1 MAKKP
6 KTQNRYGSP
15 NIPTPSTTQEKPAI
29 SPLMQQVTGEI
40 FNKEQEALLAKED
53 ILREE
58 ILVIIERCKQVQE
71 DLQLEKQQ
79 YEEKNRTLGEQQ
91 TTLNHREHDLIQKED
106 QLNSDIENITIQQQ
120 NLAQDRKQL
129 AIDKQTFSKDMIAL
143 KEQHNTLAEQ
153 KQNAELG
160 FAVEKQRALDEKRQ
174 ALDELQAES
183 LKKLSNDSQ
192 RLAQKE
198 ADLFK
203 REQKLIQ
210 DESEAQAGFLELKHE
225 LMDAWQQEKLAQ
237 EQVLFQN
244 RKALEQKATEIQLA
258 QEALNLEQAQF
269 DAQVTAMRNSIRH
282 DFSVQIAKLK
292 ASNES
297 LEQSHNQAL
306 DEIEQLT
313 SKLQQYAD
321 LERQLSGQGVLSI
334 QEELNTLRV
343 KNRDLKAQL
352 SERYE
357 EGLQEENERL
367 EQQLS
372 DVEEQLFDL
381 RQQNNQL
388 NHEINN
394 NRLSVLDKQHL
405 QQEKRV
411 LEQHKRVLDTSI
423 TQLQTQIDD
432 LVEKQQ
438 GELPFKA
445 LSEMDHLYRDEAR
458 SLQSVPELKQFAQIM
473 QANIAKQSNPD
484 GKVIEFSIKDIRL
497 FIAGLAMSK
506 LHLLQGISGTGK
518 TTLARAFAKSINNVS
533 SEDQEKLYC
542 EIVRVQAGWRDRE
555 DLLGHFNAFEKRF
568 YTKEALQA
576 LYRAQQPKFAD
587 TLQIILLDEMNL
599 SQPEQYFA
607 DFLSLME
614 TPDRAEIN
622 LLDSANKKTPDLFVD
637 HRAIKIP
644 QNVWFIGTAN
654 HDETTKEFADKT
666 YDRAHVMEVKRST
679 EVVDIANANP
689 EQYSYS
695 SLMQRFKQAQQR
707 YKPVVD
713 QIFKQLKESAL
724 EKSLHSIGVSWGNRL
739 ERQAQVFIPVYIAMG
754 GTTSEALDHLLAT
767 KVFRRGKVTGRYDT
781 RDEKI
786 QTILDDLQHIWKE
799 LGLSNDLPEI
809 SWEILEKDIER
820 LKGNL

>member
-6 KTQNRYGSP
+6 KTQNRFGNS

-29 SPLMQQVTGEI
+29 SPLIQQVTGEI
-40 FNKEQEALLAKED
+40 FNKEQEALFAKENV
-53 ILREE
+53 LREE

-79 YEEKNRTLGEQQ
+79 YEEKNRSLLEQQ
-91 TTLNHREHDLIQKED
+91 TELNLRNTELAHKEQKVK
-106 QLNSDIENITIQQQ
+106 SDIENLDIQRYSLNQDKELFS
-120 NLAQDRKQL
+120 NERKTLIKDTLILTEAQ
-129 AIDKQTFSKDMIAL
+129 
-143 KEQHNTLAEQ
+143 NTLAED
-153 KQNAELG
+153 KSNAELG
-160 FAVEKQRALDEKRQ
+160 FAAEKQRALEEKRQ
-174 ALDELQAES
+174 ALDKLQAES

-198 ADLFK
+198 AELFE

-210 DESEAQAGFLELKHE
+210 DESEAKAGFIELKNQLIRE
-225 LMDAWQQEKLAQ
+225 WQQEKQ
-237 EQVLFQN
+237 EQEQN
-244 RKALEQKATEIQLA
+244 LIKERRSLEQKATEIQLA

-282 DFSVQIAKLK
+282 DFSVQITKLK
-292 ASNES
+292 ASNEN

-381 RQQNNQL
+381 RQQNNEL

-445 LSEMDHLYRDEAR
+445 LSEMDNLYRDEAR

-484 GKVIEFSIKDIRL
+484 AKVIEFSIKDIRL

-518 TTLARAFAKSINNVS
+518 TTIARAFAKSINNVS

-622 LLDSANKKTPDLFVD
+622 LLDSANEKTPRLFVD

-679 EVVDIANANP
+679 EVVDIANANA
-689 EQYSYS
+689 EQYSYA
-695 SLMQRFKQAQQR
+695 SLMQRFKQAQQQ
-707 YKPVVD
+707 YQPTVNH
-713 QIFKQLKESAL
+713 IFQQLKESAL

-739 ERQAQVFIPVYIAMG
+739 ERQAQVFIPVYMAMG
-754 GTTSEALDHLLAT
+754 GTASEALDHLLAT

-781 RDEKI
+781 RNEKI
-786 QTILDDLQHIWKE
+786 EAILFNLEKIWEE
-799 LGLSNDLPEI
+799 LGFTESPET
-809 SWEILEKDIER
+809 SWELLQQDIER

>member
-58 ILVIIERCKQVQE
+58 ILVIIERCKQVQVN
-71 DLQLEKQQ
+71 LQLEKQQ
-79 YEEKNRTLGEQQ
+79 YEEKNRALVEQQ

-129 AIDKQTFSKDMIAL
+129 ALDKQTFSKDMIAL

-282 DFSVQIAKLK
+282 DFSVQITKLK
-292 ASNES
+292 ASNEN

-381 RQQNNQL
+381 RQQNNEL

-445 LSEMDHLYRDEAR
+445 LSEMDNLYRDEAR

-622 LLDSANKKTPDLFVD
+622 LLDSANEKTPRLFVD

-679 EVVDIANANP
+679 EVVDIANANA
-689 EQYSYS
+689 EQYSYA
-695 SLMQRFKQAQQR
+695 SLMQRFKQAQQQ
-707 YKPVVD
+707 YQPTVNH
-713 QIFKQLKESAL
+713 IFQQLKESAL

-781 RDEKI
+781 RNEKI
-786 QTILDDLQHIWKE
+786 EAILFNLEKIWEE
-799 LGLSNDLPEI
+799 LGFTESPET
-809 SWEILEKDIER
+809 SWELLQQDIER

>member
-6 KTQNRYGSP
+6 KTQNRFGNS

-29 SPLMQQVTGEI
+29 SPLIQQVTGEI
-40 FNKEQEALLAKED
+40 FNKEQEALFAKENV
-53 ILREE
+53 LREE

-79 YEEKNRTLGEQQ
+79 YEEKNRSLLEQQ
-91 TTLNHREHDLIQKED
+91 TELNLRNTELAHKEQKVK
-106 QLNSDIENITIQQQ
+106 SDIENLDIQRYSLNQDKELFS
-120 NLAQDRKQL
+120 NERKTLIKDTLILTEAQ
-129 AIDKQTFSKDMIAL
+129 
-143 KEQHNTLAEQ
+143 NTLAED
-153 KQNAELG
+153 KSNAELG
-160 FAVEKQRALDEKRQ
+160 FAAEKQRALEEKRQ
-174 ALDELQAES
+174 ALDKLQAES

-198 ADLFK
+198 AELFE

-210 DESEAQAGFLELKHE
+210 DESEAKAGFIELKNQLIRE
-225 LMDAWQQEKLAQ
+225 WQQEKQ
-237 EQVLFQN
+237 EQEQN
-244 RKALEQKATEIQLA
+244 LIKERRSLEQKATEIQLA

-282 DFSVQIAKLK
+282 DFSVQITKLK
-292 ASNES
+292 ASNEN

-381 RQQNNQL
+381 RQQNNEL

-622 LLDSANKKTPDLFVD
+622 LLDSANEKTPRLFVD

-679 EVVDIANANP
+679 EVVDIANANA
-689 EQYSYS
+689 EQYSYA
-695 SLMQRFKQAQQR
+695 SLMQRFKQAQQQ
-707 YKPVVD
+707 YQPTVNH
-713 QIFKQLKESAL
+713 IFQQLKESAL

-739 ERQAQVFIPVYIAMG
+739 ERQAQVFIPVYMAMG
-754 GTTSEALDHLLAT
+754 GTASEALDHLLAT

-781 RDEKI
+781 RNEKI
-786 QTILDDLQHIWKE
+786 EAILFNLEKIWEE
-799 LGLSNDLPEI
+799 LGFTESPET
-809 SWEILEKDIER
+809 SWELLQQDIER